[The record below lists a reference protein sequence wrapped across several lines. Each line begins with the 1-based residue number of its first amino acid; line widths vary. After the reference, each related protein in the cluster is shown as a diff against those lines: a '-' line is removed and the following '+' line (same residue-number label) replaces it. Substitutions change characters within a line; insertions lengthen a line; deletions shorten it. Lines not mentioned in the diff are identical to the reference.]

1 MLAARYTKPMIRVF
15 HPIPAERLRLLVFDL
30 DGTLIDSAQ
39 DLCNSVNAALKEFEL
54 GPLPDPAIAGFVGNG
69 APMLMRRSLGLA
81 GSLPLDQVDE
91 DLFSKA
97 YGFFL
102 QYYREHKL
110 DFTYAYEGVLDALKA
125 LHELHDA
132 PSGPSRTMAVL
143 TNKPVRPARGI
154 CEGLGLAGYF
164 LHIYGGDSFPQK
176 KPDPFGL
183 RSLMEE
189 TGSTP
194 EETVM
199 IGDSQVDVQT
209 ARNAGAW
216 SLGCSFG
223 FGPQNLMDT
232 PPDVLVDSAA
242 EWTRALTPATAGN
255 FPPASR
261 V

>member
-1 MLAARYTKPMIRVF
+1 MIRVF
-15 HPIPAERLRLLVFDL
+15 RAIPRQRLKLLVFDL

-39 DLCNSVNAALKEFEL
+39 DLCNSVNAALNEFHL
-54 GPLPDPAIAGFVGNG
+54 GPLPDPAIAGFVGSG
-69 APMLMRRSLGLA
+69 APMTVRRSLALA
-81 GSLPLDQVDE
+81 TGSAPETVGE
-91 DLFSKA
+91 ELFSKA
-97 YGFFL
+97 YAFFL

-110 DFTYAYEGVLDALKA
+110 DFTYAYEGVLDALNA
-125 LHELHDA
+125 LRELHNA
-132 PSGPSRTMAVL
+132 PGGPSRIMAVL

-164 LHIYGGDSFPQK
+164 LHIYGGDSFPLK
-176 KPDPFGL
+176 KPDPRGL
-183 RSLMEE
+183 RSLMDE
-189 TGSTP
+189 TGARP

-199 IGDSQVDVQT
+199 IGDSKVDVQT

-242 EWTRALTPATAGN
+242 EWTQALAPA
-255 FPPASR
+255 
-261 V
+261 

>member
-1 MLAARYTKPMIRVF
+1 MIRVYR
-15 HPIPAERLRLLVFDL
+15 PIPVARLKLLVFDL

-39 DLCNSVNAALKEFEL
+39 DLCNSVNAALKEFNL

-69 APMLMRRSLGLA
+69 APMLMRRSLA
-81 GSLPLDQVDE
+81 MAKNISLDAVDE
-91 DLFSKA
+91 EFFAKA
-97 YGFFL
+97 YAFFR

-132 PSGPSRTMAVL
+132 PGGPSRIMAVL

-154 CEGLGLAGYF
+154 CEGLGLADYF
-164 LHIYGGDSFPQK
+164 LHIYGGDSFPVK

-183 RSLMEE
+183 LSLMEE
-189 TGSTP
+189 TGATP
-194 EETVM
+194 QETVM

-216 SLGCSFG
+216 SVGCTFG
-223 FGPQNLMDT
+223 FGPQTLIDT

-242 EWTRALTPATAGN
+242 EWTQALHPA
-255 FPPASR
+255 
-261 V
+261 

>member
-1 MLAARYTKPMIRVF
+1 MIRVF
-15 HPIPAERLRLLVFDL
+15 RPIPVEQLKLLVFDL

-39 DLCNSVNAALKEFEL
+39 DLCNSVNATLTESGFRT
-54 GPLPDPAIAGFVGNG
+54 LPDVAIAGFVGNG
-69 APMLMRRSLGLA
+69 APMLMRRSVALA
-81 GSLPLDQVDE
+81 SGVAPGEVDE
-91 DLFSKA
+91 EQLARA
-97 YGFFL
+97 YAFFL

-125 LHELHDA
+125 LHELHDT
-132 PSGPSRTMAVL
+132 SDVLRRTMAVL

-154 CEGLGLAGYF
+154 CEGLGLADYF
-164 LHIYGGDSFPQK
+164 LHIYGGDSFALK
-176 KPDPFGL
+176 KPDPLGL

-189 TGSTP
+189 TGAAP

-216 SLGCSFG
+216 ALGCAFG

-242 EWTRALTPATAGN
+242 EWTQALNLA
-255 FPPASR
+255 
-261 V
+261 

>member
-1 MLAARYTKPMIRVF
+1 MIRVF
-15 HPIPAERLRLLVFDL
+15 RPIPVERLKLLVFDL

-39 DLCNSVNAALKEFEL
+39 DLCNSVNAALRECSL

-69 APMLMRRSLGLA
+69 APMLMRRSLALA
-81 GSLPLDQVDE
+81 GNIDLSRVSE
-91 DLFSKA
+91 DTFANA
-97 YGFFL
+97 YAFFL

-132 PSGPSRTMAVL
+132 PGGPQRTMAVL

-154 CEGLGLAGYF
+154 CEGLGLADYF
-164 LHIYGGDSFPQK
+164 LQIYGGDSFPLK
-176 KPDPFGL
+176 KPDPLGL

-189 TGSTP
+189 TGATP

-199 IGDSQVDVQT
+199 IGDSKVDVET

-216 SLGCSFG
+216 SVGCAFG
-223 FGPQNLMDT
+223 FGPQNILDT

-242 EWTRALTPATAGN
+242 EWTQALIPA
-255 FPPASR
+255 
-261 V
+261 

>member
-1 MLAARYTKPMIRVF
+1 MIRVF
-15 HPIPAERLRLLVFDL
+15 RPIPVERLKLLVFDL

-39 DLCNSVNAALKEFEL
+39 DLCNSVNATLREFSL
-54 GPLPDPAIAGFVGNG
+54 GPLPDPTIAGFVGNG
-69 APMLMRRSLGLA
+69 APMLMRRSLALA
-81 GSLPLDQVDE
+81 LHAAPGEVDE
-91 DLFSKA
+91 ELFKKA
-97 YGFFL
+97 YAFFL

-132 PSGPSRTMAVL
+132 PGSPQRTMAVL

-154 CEGLGLAGYF
+154 CEGLGLADYF
-164 LHIYGGDSFPQK
+164 LHIYGGDSFPVK
-176 KPDPFGL
+176 KPDPLGL

-189 TGSTP
+189 TGATP

-199 IGDSQVDVQT
+199 IGDSQVDVET

-216 SLGCSFG
+216 SLGCAFG
-223 FGPQNLMDT
+223 FGPQNLMDA

-242 EWTRALTPATAGN
+242 EWTYALRSA
-255 FPPASR
+255 
-261 V
+261 

>member
-1 MLAARYTKPMIRVF
+1 MIRVF
-15 HPIPAERLRLLVFDL
+15 RPIPVERLKLLVFDL

-39 DLCNSVNAALKEFEL
+39 DLCNSVNAALEQF
-54 GPLPDPAIAGFVGNG
+54 GYSPLPDPAIAGFVGNG
-69 APMLMRRSLGLA
+69 APMLMRRSLALA
-81 GSLPLDQVDE
+81 GNVAPGKIDE
-91 DLFSKA
+91 DRFAKA
-97 YGFFL
+97 YQFFL

-110 DFTYAYEGVLDALKA
+110 DFTYAYAGVLDALKA
-125 LHELHDA
+125 LHDLHEA
-132 PSGPSRTMAVL
+132 PGAPPRAMAVL

-164 LHIYGGDSFPQK
+164 LHIYGGDSFPVK

-189 TGSTP
+189 TGSSA

-199 IGDSQVDVQT
+199 IGDSQVDVET

-216 SLGCSFG
+216 SLGCAFG
-223 FGPQNLMDT
+223 FGPQNLMNS

-242 EWTRALTPATAGN
+242 EWTEALN
-255 FPPASR
+255 PASR
-261 V
+261 EPVAGSQ